1 MDARAKQRLT
11 GAVILV
17 ALFVLL
23 VPELLTGPRDAKAP
37 AQAQEEEGL
46 RRHVIELDQPAG
58 NPPAA
63 PAPAPSVVELPAPA
77 SAPQSASAS
86 GSAVP
91 GEQATA
97 APAEEPVPAR
107 PATNPVVSGTPPATQ
122 APATQPAPAR
132 TQPAAATGGRFAV
145 QLGSFRD
152 RGNADRLVRDM
163 KARGF
168 SAFIAPITSGG
179 RELYRVRVGPS
190 RDRPAA
196 EELAADLRKMGQTG
210 SIVPVP

>member
-37 AQAQEEEGL
+37 AQAQEEDGL
-46 RRHVIELDQPAG
+46 RRHVIELDQPATQS
-58 NPPAA
+58 A
-63 PAPAPSVVELPAPA
+63 PAPAPSVVELPAPGN
-77 SAPQSASAS
+77 APQAATTS
-86 GSAVP
+86 GTAVP
-91 GEQATA
+91 GEEATA
-97 APAEEPVPAR
+97 APAEEPAPAR
-107 PATNPVVSGTPPATQ
+107 
-122 APATQPAPAR
+122 PATQPAPPR
-132 TQPAAATGGRFAV
+132 TQPAAATGTFVV

-152 RGNADRLVRDM
+152 RANADRLVRDM
-163 KARGF
+163 KAKGF

-190 RDRPAA
+190 RDRSAA
-196 EELAADLRKMGQTG
+196 EALAADLRKIGQTG